1 MIVFVFSAVK
11 MLFHYLLVKTNSEE
25 LHDQE
30 SYYSALRE
38 SKFIQLNDSRD
49 SLNPWSRQ
57 GSRGHV
63 ISSFKYYPTTNRRMD
78 HTLGE
83 MGYNRVHLKQHH
95 TLQEDTTYDYCSDG
109 IIVRP
114 FSATRKP
121 TLKNSSASKTKLELS
136 EDNESINSTEKI
148 FGFKGK
154 YDESRPYS
162 TVRNKEM
169 IGGK

>member
-1 MIVFVFSAVK
+1 MFNY
-11 MLFHYLLVKTNSEE
+11 YLLVKTNSEE

-38 SKFIQLNDSRD
+38 SKFIQFDDSRD
-49 SLNPWSRQ
+49 SFNPWSRQ
-57 GSRGHV
+57 GSRGPV
-63 ISSFKYYPTTNRRMD
+63 ISSFKYYPTTNRRID

-121 TLKNSSASKTKLELS
+121 TLNISSTSKRKQEFN
-136 EDNESINSTEKI
+136 EDIESILNSTEKR

-162 TVRNKEM
+162 TVRHKEI